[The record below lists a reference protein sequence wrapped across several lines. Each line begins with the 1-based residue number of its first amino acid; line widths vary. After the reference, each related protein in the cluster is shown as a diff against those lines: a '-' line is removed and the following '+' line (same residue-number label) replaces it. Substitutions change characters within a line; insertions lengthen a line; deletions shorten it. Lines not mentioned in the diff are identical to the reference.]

1 MKEFPMEELFLEI
14 TNKYDS
20 NLIVYQCGYE
30 NCRPKHSYGPAVRDH
45 YLIHFVI
52 DGCGKF
58 HIDDKVFEVEKN
70 QGFLICPDDV
80 TYYEADE
87 NTPWNYIWIGFNG
100 IKAPQYVSQIG
111 LSKYN
116 PVINTEKPE
125 VVAEYMKQIFES
137 TKLNNGREIAMLGY
151 LYLFLSTLL
160 EEADVKET
168 KNYKQ
173 EYVQKAIEYIEM
185 NYSRSITVKN
195 IAEHV
200 GLNRSYFSNLF
211 KGLLN
216 ISPEKF
222 LIQYRV
228 NKACEL
234 LKQHSNLRIADISRS
249 VGYEDQLAF
258 SKTFKKIKGF
268 SPSEYL
274 ANNIEKKHLS
284 PED

>member
-1 MKEFPMEELFLEI
+1 MEEHFLQI
-14 TNKYDS
+14 SNKYDS
-20 NLIVYQCGYE
+20 NLVIYQCGYE

-45 YLIHFVI
+45 FLIHFVI
-52 DGCGKF
+52 NGCGRF
-58 HIDDKVFEVEKN
+58 YIDDKVFEIKKN
-70 QGFLICPDDV
+70 QGFLICPNDV

-87 NTPWNYIWIGFNG
+87 NTPWNYIWVGFNG
-100 IKAPQYVSQIG
+100 IKAPQYIKQIG

-116 PVINTEKPE
+116 PVINTQRPDI
-125 VVAEYMKQIFES
+125 VAEHMKQIFES
-137 TKLNNGREIAMLGY
+137 TKLKHGREIGMLGY
-151 LYLFLSTLL
+151 LYLFLSTLI
-160 EEADVKET
+160 EETDVKET
-168 KNYKQ
+168 TNYKQ

-185 NYSRSITVKN
+185 NYSRSITVKS

-216 ISPEKF
+216 ISPENF

-258 SKTFKKIKGF
+258 SKIFKKEKGV
-268 SPSEYL
+268 SPSHFL
-274 ANNIEKKHLS
+274 TDNINNQLKAVTE
-284 PED
+284 

>member
-1 MKEFPMEELFLEI
+1 MEELFLEI

-58 HIDDKVFEVEKN
+58 YIDDKVFEVKRN
-70 QGFLICPDDV
+70 QGFLICPNDV

-87 NTPWNYIWIGFNG
+87 NTPWNYIWVGFNG
-100 IKAPQYVSQIG
+100 IKAPQYIRQIG

-116 PVINTEKPE
+116 PIINTGEPE
-125 VVAEYMKQIFES
+125 LIAEYMKRIFES
-137 TKLNNGREIAMLGY
+137 TKLNHAREIGMLGY
-151 LYLFLSTLL
+151 LYLFLSTLI
-160 EEADVKET
+160 EEADVKQAA
-168 KNYKQ
+168 NYKQ
-173 EYVQKAIEYIEM
+173 EYVHKAIEYIEM

-211 KGLLN
+211 KGFLN
-216 ISPEKF
+216 ISPENF

-274 ANNIEKKHLS
+274 INSNK
-284 PED
+284 